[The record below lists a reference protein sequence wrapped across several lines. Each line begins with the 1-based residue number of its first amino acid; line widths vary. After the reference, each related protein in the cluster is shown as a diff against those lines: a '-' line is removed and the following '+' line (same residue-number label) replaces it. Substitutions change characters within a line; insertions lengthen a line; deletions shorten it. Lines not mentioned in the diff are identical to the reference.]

1 MQSSCKSNDGW
12 WPGANMAETV
22 VSRPTLEGSP
32 SRHTFIAHAYLLAGL
47 GIVFWILLWAAVVVA
62 FNVSSDFLPTPLE
75 VLKKLISLATN
86 PIGEGSLWVHMGWSI
101 LRFLSGF
108 ALAALIGIPLGL
120 LMGYIR
126 PVEYWVSP
134 LFELFRYVPPIA
146 WAPFSILWF
155 GASFGSQTFVI
166 FTAAFPPMLMSAYQG
181 IRLVDR
187 GLINAA
193 RMLGAGKTTILFKVG
208 LPAAVP
214 LIVAGLRIGLAN
226 GWLALVGAEII
237 AGPGALTGL
246 GFLILVG
253 QQNLQASVTIG
264 AMALIGVL
272 GALFDYGVRLIEARV
287 TRWG

>member
-1 MQSSCKSNDGW
+1 
-12 WPGANMAETV
+12 MADTV
-22 VSRPTLEGSP
+22 APHAAVTPLPRATRSLGSYT
-32 SRHTFIAHAYLLAGL
+32 HVLAVL
-47 GIVFWILLWAAVVVA
+47 GIGFWILLWAAIVIA
-62 FNVSSDFLPTPLE
+62 FNVSPDFLPTPLQ
-75 VLKKLISLATN
+75 VLRKLVSLAVQ
-86 PIGEGSLWVHMGWSI
+86 PIGAGTLWVHMGWSI
-101 LRFLSGF
+101 LRLVSGF
-108 ALAALIGIPLGL
+108 ALAAAVGIPLGL
-120 LMGYIR
+120 LMGYVR
-126 PVEYWVSP
+126 PVECLVSP

-193 RMLGAGKTTILFKVG
+193 RMLGAGRTTILFRVG
-208 LPAAVP
+208 VPAAVP
-214 LIVAGLRIGLAN
+214 VIVAGLRIGLAN

-264 AMALIGVL
+264 AMAMIGLI
-272 GALFDYGVRLIEARV
+272 GALFDYGVRLLEGRV
-287 TRWG
+287 MRWR